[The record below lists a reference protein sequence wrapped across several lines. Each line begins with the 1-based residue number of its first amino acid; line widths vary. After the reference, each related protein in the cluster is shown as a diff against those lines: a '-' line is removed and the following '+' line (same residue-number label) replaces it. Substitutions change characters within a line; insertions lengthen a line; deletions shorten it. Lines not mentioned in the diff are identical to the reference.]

1 MVDTAAPGGGCH
13 CVGVGWQLCC
23 VGSRMCC
30 VGGIHGVGVLVLMP
44 RSWHR
49 LPRSASV
56 SPLCCARCCCWGYHG
71 WWSLFM
77 ANALPNVVD
86 IGDVD
91 TASVLVGVIV
101 NQPPPAI
108 GSG

>member
-1 MVDTAAPGGGCH
+1 
-13 CVGVGWQLCC
+13 
-23 VGSRMCC
+23 
-30 VGGIHGVGVLVLMP
+30 
-44 RSWHR
+44 
-49 LPRSASV
+49 
-56 SPLCCARCCCWGYHG
+56 
-71 WWSLFM
+71 M